1 MKRFP
6 PEPVRL
12 LDLRP
17 QDDPANLAHL
27 VRSAV
32 KAPEDPLPRVKWRI
46 RSTLRRK
53 SEWRRRFLR
62 VAFVGGMIFL
72 TGGVVGAV
80 VRPILGLRA
89 QPEAKPVQDV
99 RPSAPPARRGHS
111 RVRPPLPGAADEALP
126 PESALDPMRLPE
138 AAEPSTSADF
148 SYQQDMQGVQPL
160 VLQLKQPT
168 SLRSPLPR
176 TATPSSVP
184 AEPVVKA
191 EKRTLPRAAGSPEMA
206 HPLSSLPPSLS
217 SFPASRAD
225 AIRHASSDSAPLRIA
240 MIGPPRVEPKL
251 PDLHTASGL
260 VPPRSPAASPL
271 LPPAQPFRPWGEGPQ
286 PNDVVPGPAPLPP
299 ATAVKPAASL
309 SEQAL
314 LARALRS
321 LRSEHRPE
329 SALVA
334 LDDYTE
340 RFPNGTLLP
349 EAMRLRTEA
358 LLVLGHKHAALDELD
373 QQSIDGMTGSEERR
387 LLRGELRAAA
397 GRWQAAVE
405 DFDAILR
412 ARLAYEQASN
422 APALTKLLD
431 RVERALWGRASA
443 RSHLGDEAGA
453 RADLRECLRRFP
465 QGRFAERAAR
475 LLGALH

>member
-1 MKRFP
+1 
-6 PEPVRL
+6 
-12 LDLRP
+12 
-17 QDDPANLAHL
+17 
-27 VRSAV
+27 
-32 KAPEDPLPRVKWRI
+32 
-46 RSTLRRK
+46 
-53 SEWRRRFLR
+53 
-62 VAFVGGMIFL
+62 
-72 TGGVVGAV
+72 
-80 VRPILGLRA
+80 
-89 QPEAKPVQDV
+89 
-99 RPSAPPARRGHS
+99 
-111 RVRPPLPGAADEALP
+111 
-126 PESALDPMRLPE
+126 
-138 AAEPSTSADF
+138 
-148 SYQQDMQGVQPL
+148 
-160 VLQLKQPT
+160 
-168 SLRSPLPR
+168 
-176 TATPSSVP
+176 
-184 AEPVVKA
+184 
-191 EKRTLPRAAGSPEMA
+191 
-206 HPLSSLPPSLS
+206 
-217 SFPASRAD
+217 
-225 AIRHASSDSAPLRIA
+225 
-240 MIGPPRVEPKL
+240 
-251 PDLHTASGL
+251 
-260 VPPRSPAASPL
+260 
-271 LPPAQPFRPWGEGPQ
+271 
-286 PNDVVPGPAPLPP
+286 
-299 ATAVKPAASL
+299 
-309 SEQAL
+309 
-314 LARALRS
+314 LRS